1 MSGLNALKPDTLSL
15 TRLAHSSGYWDA
27 LGDFRKAADLFLSAE
42 TKRWSWAAPN
52 SETECQGSP
61 KPHAGQQF
69 KRELGPGKD
78 RAGVGFVYPP
88 VNLEL
93 SSALLGVRPG
103 EDSLGGV
110 VEGDRQ
116 DLIPTA
122 ATKKPETLKSENFAF
137 CYIFVLIPTKHTGM
151 EVCFQICCEQQRR
164 VAFAFVLAAFTRNFD
179 VIFWL

>member
-1 MSGLNALKPDTLSL
+1 MGLE
-15 TRLAHSSGYWDA
+15 RI
-27 LGDFRKAADLFLSAE
+27 
-42 TKRWSWAAPN
+42 
-52 SETECQGSP
+52 
-61 KPHAGQQF
+61 
-69 KRELGPGKD
+69 GPGASF
-78 RAGVGFVYPP
+78 R

-164 VAFAFVLAAFTRNFD
+164 VAFAFVLAASTRNFD